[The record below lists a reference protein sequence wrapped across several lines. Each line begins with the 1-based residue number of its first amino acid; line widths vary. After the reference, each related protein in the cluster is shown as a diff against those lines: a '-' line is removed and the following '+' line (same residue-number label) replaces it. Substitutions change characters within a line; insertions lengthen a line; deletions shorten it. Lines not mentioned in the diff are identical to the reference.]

1 MRMKTIKHY
10 IISYPLAIFGSLLV
24 VLFSFCIIF
33 NIVKINLVTLVNEL
47 TKAMFSFELLS
58 IFSSFPPYFL
68 KILTITLIFSGF
80 MIFSRRHYS
89 HKIYHEDNNYY
100 NSDPFFFFYIARI
113 FGFQKINPVNI
124 PIWIQAKIILRTNL
138 KFIEQI
144 LDNNNEE
151 GKVVKYNIVPN
162 SNIKE
167 FNFIIEDTYKI
178 RNDDLSQKK
187 LQFPTVKVQRGHFSS
202 GYHLYNEWLIEQCS
216 KEIDNIITRGGNR
229 INFFC
234 STNPKHTFL
243 IFNNLLPRLERESN
257 ITIYVYQSEH
267 KDGHFVYD
275 EPHKIY

>member
-1 MRMKTIKHY
+1 
-10 IISYPLAIFGSLLV
+10 
-24 VLFSFCIIF
+24 
-33 NIVKINLVTLVNEL
+33 
-47 TKAMFSFELLS
+47 
-58 IFSSFPPYFL
+58 
-68 KILTITLIFSGF
+68 

-100 NSDPFFFFYIARI
+100 NSDPFFFFYIAGI

-151 GKVVKYNIVPN
+151 GKDVKYNIVPN